1 MAVQIHPTALIEAG
15 AQIGTDVVI
24 GAFTLIGA
32 DVIIGDRTNI
42 GAHNV
47 IEGHT
52 TIGADNQIGHHVVL
66 GSAPQDKKYAG
77 EPTRLQIGDRNLIR
91 EFCSFH
97 RGTVQDQGVTIVG
110 DDNWIM
116 GYVHLAHDCV
126 IGNNTILASNAQ
138 LAGHVEVGDWAIM
151 GGMSGAHQ
159 FVKVGAHSMVGGGAI
174 LYKDVPPYVMASGSP
189 ATPFGINSEGLKR
202 RGFSSEQIMA
212 IKRAYKVIYRQD
224 LTVEQ
229 AIAAIEASMTSVED
243 SNVAL
248 SVRLMSNFLTQ
259 ATRGIIR

>member
-1 MAVQIHPTALIEAG
+1 MAVQIHPTALVDAH
-15 AQIGTDVVI
+15 AQIGVDVVVGPFSIIGADVVI
-24 GAFTLIGA
+24 G
-32 DVIIGDRTNI
+32 DRTQV

-52 TIGADNQIGHHVVL
+52 TIGADNQIAHHVVL

-77 EPTRLQIGDRNLIR
+77 EPTRLEIGDRNLIR

-97 RGTVQDQGVTIVG
+97 RGTSQDKGVTRIG
-110 DDNWIM
+110 HDNWIM

-126 IGNNTILASNAQ
+126 IANHTILASNVQ
-138 LAGHVEVGDWAIM
+138 LAGHVEVGDFAIL

-159 FVKVGAHSMVGGGAI
+159 FVKVGAHAMTGGGAI

-189 ATPFGINSEGLKR
+189 AKPFGINSEGLKR
-202 RGFSSEQIMA
+202 RGFSPEAIMA
-212 IKRAYKVIYRQD
+212 IKRAYKAIYRQE

-229 AIAAIEASMTSVED
+229 AIVAIQSAAASDAEHASELTVFSD
-243 SNVAL
+243 
-248 SVRLMSNFLTQ
+248 FLIS